1 MFANYFTVPYQ
12 AAVASGD
19 YRRIYS
25 NLAPRSKVFEF
36 LHFFI
41 LLQPHQNSCRYY
53 F

>member
-25 NLAPRSKVFEF
+25 NLAPRSKV
-36 LHFFI
+36 LNFFI
-41 LLQPHQNSCRYY
+41 SSFCYSHT
-53 F
+53 